1 MKLSIIT
8 INYNN
13 SIGLEKTIQ
22 SVVNQTYKD
31 FQYIVIDG
39 GSTDNSL
46 NIIKKYSYHIAY
58 WVSEK
63 DKGVYHAMNKGIDIA
78 KGEYCLFINS
88 GDCLHDDTVLEDV
101 MQELDGT
108 SVIIGSV
115 KLSDGRIFTSPN
127 EVTIEYFYNKK
138 AADQSKRMNHQASF
152 IKTELLR
159 KYHYDEKYK
168 IISDR
173 KLLIQLLIYDNLSYK
188 SINRIIS
195 LYDLTGIS
203 TIDVELDNK
212 ERIEVLSND
221 FPPHVFIFFQRINKG
236 WENKLYNSFKEST
249 SHKKIYS
256 IIVIFLKACFFLKRN
271 SWIKKFPTFID

>member
-13 SIGLEKTIQ
+13 RSGLRKTIE
-22 SVVNQTYKD
+22 SIVNQTLQE
-31 FQYIVIDG
+31 FEYIIIDG
-39 GSTDNSL
+39 GSTDGSVEV
-46 NIIKKYSYHIAY
+46 IKEYADRIDY
-58 WVSEK
+58 WVSEP
-63 DKGVYHAMNKGIDIA
+63 DKGIYDAMNKGIDQA
-78 KGEYCLFINS
+78 KGDYCLFMNS
-88 GDCLHDDTVLEDV
+88 GDCLHDGSVLEDI

-115 KLSDGRIFTSPN
+115 KLSDGRVFTSPH
-127 EVTIEYFYNKK
+127 EVAIEYFYNKK
-138 AADQSKRMNHQASF
+138 STDQLKRMNHQSSF

-168 IISDR
+168 IVSDW

-188 SINRIIS
+188 SINRTIS
-195 LYDLTGIS
+195 LYDLIGIS
-203 TIDVELDNK
+203 SIDAELDNK
-212 ERIEVLSND
+212 ERLEVLSND
-221 FPPHVFIFFQRINKG
+221 FPPHVFNFFQRINKG